1 MTPLWAALIR
11 GFILFRALGFAVPW
25 FADWQHAL
33 RAALGLMFLLTAS
46 AHWGK
51 RRPYLIRMVPKSVG
65 HAEFFV
71 TLTGLAEIAIAIGLQ
86 IPVLAAWSALGAIAM
101 LCALF
106 PANVKAAREHLT
118 LLDKPVPP
126 VGPRLLAQLVLY
138 CVTGGLSLPA
148 VALNARSRRIYSR

>member
-1 MTPLWAALIR
+1 MTPLFIALIV
-11 GFILFRALGFAVPW
+11 GFILFRALGFVVPW

-51 RRPYLIRMVPKSVG
+51 RRPYLVRMVPRNIG

-71 TLTGLAEIAIAIGLQ
+71 TLTGFAEIAIAIGLQ
-86 IPVLAAWSALGAIAM
+86 IPRLAAWIALAAIAM

-106 PANVKAAREHLT
+106 PANVKAAREHLI
-118 LLDKPVPP
+118 LLHRPVPQ
-126 VGPRLLAQLVLY
+126 VGPRLLTQLVF
-138 CVTGGLSLPA
+138 VASLAASVCP
-148 VALNARSRRIYSR
+148 R

>member
-1 MTPLWAALIR
+1 MTPLFVVLIG
-11 GFILFRALGFAVPW
+11 GFVLFRTLGFVVPW

-33 RAALGLMFLLTAS
+33 RAALGVMFLLTAS

-51 RRPYLIRMVPKSVG
+51 RRPYLVRMVPRTIG

-86 IPVLAAWSALGAIAM
+86 IPRLAGWTALAAIAM

-106 PANVKAAREHLT
+106 PANVKAAREHLI
-118 LLDKPVPP
+118 LLDRPVPA
-126 VGPRLLAQLVLY
+126 VRPRLLAQLIFVA
-138 CVTGGLSLPA
+138 SL
-148 VALNARSRRIYSR
+148 VAAAWPR